1 MLREKTSVKSTRM
14 NTKVLN
20 SGGVT
25 RSSAEVPVMGVERRG
40 RVTQICQWSTVEVFT
55 GGAIE

>member
-40 RVTQICQWSTVEVFT
+40 RVTQILPMVNCRDVYRRSH
-55 GGAIE
+55 

>member
-40 RVTQICQWSTVEVFT
+40 RVTQILPMVNCRGVYRRSH
-55 GGAIE
+55 